1 MTTETASLIVKV
13 QTQGIDKA
21 ASDIKRIDGA
31 AASAEKSTGRM
42 SGAFNSLRNAIA
54 AAGIAK
60 LGMEVIQT
68 ADAYQNLQARLT
80 LATGSAENAAI
91 AYQKLLDI
99 TRLSHAGI
107 EETAN
112 LYAKLSTSTKSL
124 GLDQSQLLA
133 ITDTVGKGLRISGAG
148 AQESESALRQ
158 LGQAFAS
165 GTLRGDEFN
174 SMMENAPRLAQA
186 LADSLGVTRG
196 ELRQMAAD
204 GQLTSQAL
212 ASAFLNQSKTI
223 SAEFDKLPQTVG
235 TVMADI
241 RNELFNTFGST
252 ETSPLVDSL
261 KEFRELLKDPEV
273 KQGLADLA
281 AGMVTLAGGAVKLAA
296 GFGEFWG
303 YYKQATASE
312 GLEKTK
318 KDIELLDKGITDLQA
333 KQKDGGAWGLFAGG
347 KTGMGI
353 QVHLD
358 DKELADQIQRMQ
370 EWKAQLEAVITHS
383 GTVKADAG
391 GSTAPATDMKVVTA
405 DQLASAAARKKQA
418 DELQNFIDKL
428 KDQGATASMTARE
441 VDLYK
446 AAQLGASE
454 ADKSAVNAMHDLIA
468 AAELHKKQLEDRK
481 AVDDYLKNL
490 KEQDETLGMN
500 VISLERYRLAQLGAT
515 DADLAAAEI
524 LQKKQVAFQLERDL
538 MTEQERALQDYAEK
552 RALIMES
559 TSGSQQTDLLGRL
572 GGSMQKGMSD
582 FGQESGSPSIT
593 DKMAELQAEYD
604 ARYATVMEN
613 EALIET
619 DKQALLESMQQGYLT
634 RMAQF
639 EEQKQQQQFASA
651 SAMFDGL
658 AGLAKTFGGEQSK
671 AYKVLFATSKAF
683 SIAQATMSMFTGISK
698 GVELGFPAM
707 IPAIAAAAAQGA
719 SAISGVKSQNFAGA
733 FDNGGNIPAGSVGLV
748 GEIGPEL
755 ISGPANVTSRK
766 DTAAMLGEKQAVKV
780 AVFNLWN
787 AAMIESL
794 KTSDEFDEVIINSI
808 SRNQQA
814 TKQAMG

>member
-13 QTQGIDKA
+13 QTQGVDKA
-21 ASDIKRIDGA
+21 ATDIKKIEGA
-31 AASAEKSTGRM
+31 AKGAEKAAGGMGS
-42 SGAFNSLRNAIA
+42 AFNTLRNAIA

-60 LGMEVIQT
+60 LGTEIIQT

-80 LATGSAENAAI
+80 LATGSAESAAV

-99 TRLSHAGI
+99 TRQSHAGI

-165 GTLRGDEFN
+165 GSLRGDEFN

-223 SAEFDKLPQTVG
+223 SAEFNKLPQTVG
-235 TVMADI
+235 TAMQDI
-241 RNELFNTFGST
+241 KNELFDTFGKT
-252 ETSPLVDSL
+252 TTGPLVDNL
-261 KEFRELLKDPEV
+261 KEFSEILKDPAV
-273 KQGLADLA
+273 KQGLTDLA
-281 AGMVTLAGGAVKLAA
+281 AGMVALAGGAVKLAA
-296 GFGEFWG
+296 GFGEFYG
-303 YYKQATASE
+303 YYKQSQASD

-347 KTGMGI
+347 ETGMGI

-383 GTVKADAG
+383 GTVKAEADTG
-391 GSTAPATDMKVVTA
+391 GAVTDMKAVTA
-405 DQLASAAARKKQA
+405 DQLASASASKKQA
-418 DELQNFIDKL
+418 DELQNFIEKL
-428 KDQGATASMTARE
+428 KEQGATASMTARE

-446 AAQLGASE
+446 ASQMGASE
-454 ADKSAVNAMHDLIA
+454 ADKSAVNSMHDLIA
-468 AAELHKKQLEDRK
+468 ASELHKKQLEDRK
-481 AVDDYLKNL
+481 AVDDYLENL

-515 DADLAAAEI
+515 DADLAAAEV

-538 MTEQERALQDYAEK
+538 MTEQERALADYAEK
-552 RALIMES
+552 RALIMQS
-559 TSGSQQTDLLGRL
+559 TSGDQQGDLLGRL
-572 GGSMQKGMSD
+572 GGNMQKGMSD
-582 FGQESGSPSIT
+582 FGQETGSPSID

-613 EALIET
+613 ETLIET
-619 DKQALLESMQQGYLT
+619 DKQALLEGMQQGYLA

-639 EEQKQQQQFASA
+639 EQQKQQQQFASA

-707 IPAIAAAAAQGA
+707 IPAIAMAAAQGA

-766 DTAAMLGEKQAVKV
+766 DTAAMLGEKQTVKV

-794 KTSDEFDEVIINSI
+794 KASDDFDEVIVNSI

>member
-13 QTQGIDKA
+13 QTQGVDKA
-21 ASDIKRIDGA
+21 ATDIKKIEGA
-31 AASAEKSTGRM
+31 AKGAEKAAGGMGS
-42 SGAFNSLRNAIA
+42 AFNTLRNAIA

-60 LGMEVIQT
+60 LGTEIIQT

-80 LATGSAENAAI
+80 LATGSAESAAV

-99 TRLSHAGI
+99 TRQSHAGI

-165 GTLRGDEFN
+165 GSLRGDEFN

-212 ASAFLNQSKTI
+212 ASAFLNQSKVI
-223 SAEFDKLPQTVG
+223 SAEFNKLPETVS

-241 RNELFNTFGST
+241 KNELFTTFGST

-261 KEFRELLKDPEV
+261 KEFRELLKDPAM
-273 KQGLADLA
+273 KDGL
-281 AGMVTLAGGAVKLAA
+281 VSLAGGLVTFAGAVAGVASDFAQFGKDLGFMAAQITGNIDPAEQLDRKIQALNASIAGDKVHAGAAKYWFMSPDEMKAELAKVELAKAKLTEVR
-296 GFGEFWG
+296 GFGGFGAPE
-303 YYKQATASE
+303 
-312 GLEKTK
+312 
-318 KDIELLDKGITDLQA
+318 
-333 KQKDGGAWGLFAGG
+333 GGAAP
-347 KTGMGI
+347 
-353 QVHLD
+353 
-358 DKELADQIQRMQ
+358 A
-370 EWKAQLEAVITHS
+370 A
-383 GTVKADAG
+383 
-391 GSTAPATDMKVVTA
+391 APATDMKAVTA
-405 DQLASAAARKKQA
+405 DQLASASASKKQA
-418 DELQNFIDKL
+418 DELQNFIEKL
-428 KDQGATASMTARE
+428 KEQGATASMTARE

-446 AAQLGASE
+446 ASQMGASE
-454 ADKSAVNAMHDLIA
+454 ADKSAVNSMHDLIA
-468 AAELHKKQLEDRK
+468 ASELHKKQLEDRK
-481 AVDDYLKNL
+481 AVDDYLENL
-490 KEQDETLGMN
+490 KTQDETLGMN

-515 DADLAAAEI
+515 DADLAAAEV

-538 MTEQERALQDYAEK
+538 MTEQERALADYAEK
-552 RALIMES
+552 RALIMQS
-559 TSGSQQTDLLGRL
+559 TSGDQQGDLLGRL
-572 GGSMQKGMSD
+572 GGNMQKGMSD
-582 FGQESGSPSIT
+582 FGQETGSPSID

-613 EALIET
+613 ETLIET
-619 DKQALLESMQQGYLT
+619 DKQALLEGMQQGYLA

-639 EEQKQQQQFASA
+639 EQQKQQQQFASA

-707 IPAIAAAAAQGA
+707 IPAIAMAAAQGA

-766 DTAAMLGEKQAVKV
+766 DTAAMLGEKSTVKV

-794 KTSDEFDEVIINSI
+794 KASDDFDEVIVNSI